1 MEGERFLGRQ
11 LSAWEVLGVHDQ
23 SPWQSSPREC
33 GGQAQRPPA
42 GRPISPPRLASP
54 CPSAGPEWPPVALWL
69 SQAAR
74 EDALTRAVRSANSL
88 NRTITLI
95 AVCADSC
102 FSHQLGSDS
111 GTGITHPTGRAEQSR
126 LRARD
131 GPAEGLGTARPP
143 NSAQMPAPRSG
154 GGL

>member
-1 MEGERFLGRQ
+1 M
-11 LSAWEVLGVHDQ
+11 
-23 SPWQSSPREC
+23 
-33 GGQAQRPPA
+33 
-42 GRPISPPRLASP
+42 
-54 CPSAGPEWPPVALWL
+54 VALWPPP
-69 SQAAR
+69 QAAR

-131 GPAEGLGTARPP
+131 GPLRRGSARPARPTRP
-143 NSAQMPAPRSG
+143 NARPALGRGSVTTLG
-154 GGL
+154 CLFLGAEL